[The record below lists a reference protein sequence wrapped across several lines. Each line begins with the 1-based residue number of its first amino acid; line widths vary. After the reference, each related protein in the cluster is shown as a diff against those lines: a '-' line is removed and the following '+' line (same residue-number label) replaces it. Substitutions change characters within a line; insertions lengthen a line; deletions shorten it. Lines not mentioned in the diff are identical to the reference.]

1 MSDPFT
7 WFWVGWLLLFVVIE
21 GVALVRKER
30 GDTLSE
36 KVWAWFW
43 LQGDKSKLQAW
54 QVVLRVGFIAFW
66 AWLSLHFIFGGSIV

>member
-7 WFWVGWLLLFVVIE
+7 WFWIGWLLLFVVIE
-21 GVALVRKER
+21 GVALIRKER

-43 LQGDKSKLQAW
+43 LKGDKGKLQAW
-54 QVVLRVGFIAFW
+54 QVVLRVGFIGFW